1 MKSNLHLIYF
11 LLLSAVGFSQ
21 GFDVGGTV
29 KESDTGLPIPDANV
43 SVMGSTLGTN
53 SDIDG
58 KFSLKNVPA
67 GSVLSI
73 SYIGYKSATYKVTS
87 SNTSIV
93 IKLIT
98 DTKGLDEVV
107 VIGYGSQKRKDVTGA
122 VGIVSNK
129 TIEQLK
135 PIRIEQTLQ
144 GTLAGVTATANSGS
158 PGSDFAI
165 LIRGVKSNRSNE
177 PLVIIDGNNVQLTD
191 FNALNPNDIE
201 NVTILKDAQAAIY
214 GTRGANGVILVSMKK
229 GIKNSKARF
238 SYSGYTG
245 FQETSKKLNLLN
257 ATEYALLLNE
267 SYANGGQP
275 VPYPSVGG
283 LGTGTDWQ
291 REVFGSAVPV
301 FNHDLSVSGGSEKIT
316 YAVGGS
322 HLYQQGIV
330 GGDKADFRRSSAH
343 LAFAADLTDKLKLQS
358 NIFYT
363 YSNRDALNENGLG
376 SVLFNAINAHPTMP
390 IRDAN
395 GNYSLIPSETGY
407 GNETINPLAQIEN
420 TYNDFTGRTLIG
432 NFQLDYNLLK
442 GLDFTSRIGFKSW
455 DGSSKTFAK
464 QVDYGSGKVFN
475 NGRSYVSENTQN
487 TKSYT
492 LDLFL
497 TYKRTLAE
505 MHNFTFLL
513 GTTSNKEWGKG
524 LYATAFD
531 VPNNSWEY
539 ADINLARGTSTSR
552 DVGSYTTDERLN
564 SYFARLQYDFKGKY
578 LISAIIR
585 RDSSTRFGTD
595 NAVAYFPTIL
605 GGWVVS
611 EENFLKDSETLN
623 FLKFRAS
630 YGVLGNDKIGDNQYV
645 GLLNGEAEYVF
656 DNTLTSGRA
665 LGTLPNTGL
674 KWEEARKFDVGLD
687 AKFFNNHID
696 FTTDFF
702 IEKRY
707 NLLIEALPVSGI
719 TGVGAPGGAAPTQN
733 AGAMVNKGLE
743 LALGYTAKI
752 GDDFSIA
759 ANINYTTIHNE
770 VTEVRSPNKY
780 LQSGSFG
787 VGQQPIARMEE
798 GYTMSYFYGWQTDG
812 IFQTQDEV
820 DAHPSQV
827 ALGAPAQPGDIRY
840 KDINGDGKI
849 DLNDRT
855 KVGNPL
861 PDFTMGFNL
870 NLNYKDF
877 DFVLYSYAS
886 VGNDMVRNYERSVP
900 NVNRM
905 AYTLDRWTGPGTS
918 NEVPRVTTAASG
930 NNVFSDYFVEDASYL
945 RIQNVQLG
953 FSLPADVI
961 KRVNISKARIY
972 AGVNN
977 PYTFTKYRGYDPAGG
992 STSAIGLGID
1002 YGYYPVARTYLLG
1015 VNLNF

>member
-29 KESDTGLPIPDANV
+29 KESDTGLPIPDANIA
-43 SVMGSTLGTN
+43 VMGSTLGTN

-73 SYIGYKSATYKVTS
+73 SYIGYKSVTYKVTA
-87 SNTSIV
+87 SNTNIL
-93 IKLIT
+93 IKLLT
-98 DTKGLDEVV
+98 DAKGLEEVV

-122 VGIVSNK
+122 VGILSNK
-129 TIEQLK
+129 TIEQIK
-135 PIRIEQTLQ
+135 PIKVEQALQ
-144 GTLAGVTATANSGS
+144 GTLAGVTATAGSGA
-158 PGSDFAI
+158 PGSGFSI
-165 LIRGVKSNRSNE
+165 LIRGVKSNLNNE
-177 PLVIIDGNNVQLTD
+177 PLVLIDGNNVQLSD
-191 FNALNPNDIE
+191 FSSLNPNDIE
-201 NVTILKDAQAAIY
+201 NITILKDAQAAIY

-229 GIKNSKARF
+229 GAKNSKTKF
-238 SYSGYTG
+238 SYAGYTG
-245 FQETSKKLNLLN
+245 FQETTKKLNLLN

-267 SYANGGQP
+267 SYVNGGQSA
-275 VPYPSVGG
+275 PYPSVAG

-291 REVFGSAVPV
+291 NEVFGRAVPV
-301 FNHDLSVSGGSEKIT
+301 FNHELSVSGGSDKIT
-316 YAVGGS
+316 YAMSGS

-330 GGDKADFRRSSAH
+330 GGDKADYRRSTAH
-343 LAFAADLTDKLKLQS
+343 LSLNAELTSRLKLQTNLS
-358 NIFYT
+358 YIYENT
-363 YSNRDALNENGLG
+363 DGLNENGLG
-376 SVLFNAINAHPTMP
+376 SVLFNAINAHPTLP
-390 IRDAN
+390 VRDAN

-407 GNETINPLAQIEN
+407 GNETINPLAQIDN
-420 TYNDFTGRTLIG
+420 TYNDFTGRKTFG
-432 NFQLDYNLLK
+432 NFQLDYTLLK
-442 GLDFTSRIGFKSW
+442 GLDFTGRIGFTSW
-455 DGSSKTFAK
+455 DGSSKSFAK
-464 QVDYGSGKVFN
+464 QVDYGPGKVFN
-475 NGRSYVSENTQN
+475 NTRSYVSQNTQS
-487 TKSYT
+487 TRSYT

-497 TYKRTLAE
+497 TYKKTWADV
-505 MHNFTFLL
+505 HNFTFLL
-513 GTTSNKEWGKG
+513 GTTSNKIWGKG
-524 LYATAFD
+524 LYATGFD

-539 ADINLARGTSTSR
+539 ADISLATGPSTSR
-552 DVGSYTTDERLN
+552 DVGSYTSDERLN

-585 RDSSTRFGTD
+585 RDSSTKFGPD
-595 NAVAYFPTIL
+595 NAVAYFPTVL

-611 EENFLKDSETLN
+611 EENFLKDSKAIN
-623 FLKFRAS
+623 FMKFRAS
-630 YGVLGNDKIGDNQYV
+630 YGVLGSDFIPGNGYV
-645 GLLNGEAEYVF
+645 GYLNGEAEYVF

-665 LGTLPNTGL
+665 LGVLPNSAL

-687 AKFFNNHID
+687 TKFFNNHID

-707 NLLIEALPVSGI
+707 NLLIPFLPVSGI
-719 TGVGAPGGAAPTQN
+719 TGVGSPGGASPTQN
-733 AGAMVNKGLE
+733 AGALVNKGLE
-743 LALGYTAKI
+743 LSLGYTAKI
-752 GDDFSIA
+752 GDDFNIA
-759 ANINYTTIHNE
+759 ANVNYTTIHNE
-770 VTEVRSPNKY
+770 VTQVRSPNKY
-780 LQSGSFG
+780 LQAGSFG

-798 GYTMSYFYGWQTDG
+798 GYSMSYFYGLQTDG
-812 IFQTQDEV
+812 IFQNQEQV
-820 DAHPSQV
+820 DAHPSQI

-840 KDINGDGKI
+840 KDLNGDGKI

-855 KVGNPL
+855 KVGSPL

-870 NLNYKDF
+870 NLNYKNF

-886 VGNDMVRNYERSVP
+886 VGNDMVRNYERSVA

-918 NEVPRVTTAASG
+918 NDVPRVTTSASG

-953 FSLPADVI
+953 FSLPADVV
-961 KRVNISKARIY
+961 KKVNISKARIY

-977 PYTFTKYRGYDPAGG
+977 PYTFTKYKGYDPAGG